1 MERQSQKSILSK
13 TKDLLKHTIS
23 SIDNTAYFQT
33 RSASKILMRLAYF
46 DKGLEFIM
54 DIVLQK
60 RVPVAIYNFPMGD
73 HKNILSILIKKKE
86 LDFFKLLFNQAV
98 LDYYN
103 GDSIDLFPLFDVLL
117 CFEKDE
123 LPGKYNFENL
133 NIRVNF
139 II

>member
-1 MERQSQKSILSK
+1 
-13 TKDLLKHTIS
+13 
-23 SIDNTAYFQT
+23 
-33 RSASKILMRLAYF
+33 
-46 DKGLEFIM
+46 
-54 DIVLQK
+54 
-60 RVPVAIYNFPMGD
+60 MGD